1 MCAPRG
7 SLSRCHLARGLVLC
21 RGGRHLATGSD
32 DKLVCIYE
40 LRAGTGQA
48 AFGSSEG
55 PNVENWKLSA
65 TLRGHSFH
73 VIDVA
78 WSLEDTYLASCRQA
92 QRTFSHLAPTRVL
105 LQQSGGLHTG
115 E

>member
-1 MCAPRG
+1 MLR
-7 SLSRCHLARGLVLC
+7 

-48 AFGSSEG
+48 TFGSSEG
-55 PNVENWKLSA
+55 PNVENWKLAA

-78 WSLEDTYLASCRQA
+78 WSLEDTYLASCRRA
-92 QRTFSHLAPTRVL
+92 QLDSLVWLRQRPL
-105 LQQSGGLHTG
+105 LQRSGAWQIG

>member
-1 MCAPRG
+1 M
-7 SLSRCHLARGLVLC
+7 S
-21 RGGRHLATGSD
+21 TGSD

-40 LRAGTGQA
+40 LWAGTGQA
-48 AFGSSEG
+48 TFGSSEG

-78 WSLEDTYLASCRQA
+78 WSLEDIYLASCRQA
-92 QRTFSHLAPTRVL
+92 QLTPIS
-105 LQQSGGLHTG
+105 
-115 E
+115 